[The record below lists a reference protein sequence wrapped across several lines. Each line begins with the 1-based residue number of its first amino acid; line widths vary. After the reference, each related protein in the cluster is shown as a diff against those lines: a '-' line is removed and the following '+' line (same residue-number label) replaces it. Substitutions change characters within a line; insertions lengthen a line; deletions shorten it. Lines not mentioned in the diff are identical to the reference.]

1 MKTCVPAR
9 ELARVRTRWVDCAFL
24 QALGALSLSEC
35 HFSQFPRDA
44 ERPRARMRARAT
56 RVAIGRSGARI
67 ATRVERRLSNILST
81 SFNIFVVR
89 HGIGANASAHHEN
102 DTPVAWV
109 VVMIDD
115 AARREPTE
123 RASDGRRMHGRVV
136 KM

>member
-1 MKTCVPAR
+1 MKPRSPRLTSRAGHADPLGRSIAR
-9 ELARVRTRWVDCAFL
+9 AYTGDSVL
-24 QALGALSLSEC
+24 EC
-35 HFSQFPRDA
+35 QFSPFPRDA
-44 ERPRARMRARAT
+44 ECPRARMPARAT
-56 RVAIGRSGARI
+56 RVAIGRSGA
-67 ATRVERRLSNILST
+67 RVERRLSNILST

-89 HGIGANASAHHEN
+89 HGIGANASAHHEH

-123 RASDGRRMHGRVV
+123 RASDGRRMNGRVV